1 MRTPWRGRAQRL
13 LALAGLLLAAC
24 QAQRIVEQI
33 AVPGTSELV
42 TVQSVTQRSVYLDAV
57 LVGDRLS
64 GRFFFPA
71 AGDCPRL
78 LAAQASVRYRR
89 VGPWG
94 EVSDAD
100 GHCEAVGIGGLG
112 WWRDQNKKQRALG
125 KLRKPARFQVVFSDE
140 AYALAR
146 GDFPLAGAIYWPNSQ
161 DTIALIPRN
170 EACRQPLE
178 RGEAAMEYRTN
189 GPEALVL
196 ISPDGI
202 CEIEGFV
209 QPVGRP

>member
-1 MRTPWRGRAQRL
+1 V
-13 LALAGLLLAAC
+13 AGLLAAC
-24 QAQRIVEQI
+24 QGQNIREQI
-33 AVPGTSELV
+33 AVPGTSDLV
-42 TVQSVTQRSVYLDAV
+42 KVQSVVQRSVYLDAV
-57 LVGDRLS
+57 LVGDRMS

-71 AGDCPRL
+71 AGECLRL
-78 LAAQASVRYRR
+78 LEAQASVTYRR
-89 VGPWG
+89 VGAWG

-112 WWRDQNKKQRALG
+112 WWRDQQRKPRALG
-125 KLRKPARFQVVFSDE
+125 KMRKPARFQVIYTDE
-140 AYALAR
+140 DYALAR
-146 GDFPLAGAIYWPNSQ
+146 GDFPLAGAVRWPLSQ
-161 DTIALIPRN
+161 DTIAVIPRN

-178 RGEAAMEYRTN
+178 RGAAAMEYRAS

-209 QPVGRP
+209 QPVGRR

>member
-1 MRTPWRGRAQRL
+1 MRTEWRGRARL
-13 LALAGLLLAAC
+13 LVGVTGLVLAAC
-24 QAQRIVEQI
+24 QGQRIREQI
-33 AVPGTSELV
+33 AIPGTSDLV
-42 TVQSVTQRSVYLDAV
+42 KVQSVAQRSVYLDAV
-57 LVGDRLS
+57 LVGDRMS

-71 AGDCPRL
+71 SGDCPRL
-78 LAAQASVRYRR
+78 LEAQASVQYRR
-89 VGPWG
+89 VGAWG

-112 WWRDQNKKQRALG
+112 WWRDQNRKQRALG
-125 KLRKPARFQVVFSDE
+125 KKRKPARFQVIFTDE
-140 AYALAR
+140 AYAFAR
-146 GDFPLAGAIYWPNSQ
+146 GDFPLAGAVRWPLAQ
-161 DTIALIPRN
+161 DTIAVIPRS